1 MIKPRARI
9 FFISDKLKNVSFV
22 MKLILLFV
30 SYRDRQ
36 STESKFFKF
45 FWKWDNK

>member
-9 FFISDKLKNVSFV
+9 FFVSDEIKNVLFV
-22 MKLILLFV
+22 TKLLLLFV

-36 STESKFFKF
+36 TTESKTFLIILEIG
-45 FWKWDNK
+45 